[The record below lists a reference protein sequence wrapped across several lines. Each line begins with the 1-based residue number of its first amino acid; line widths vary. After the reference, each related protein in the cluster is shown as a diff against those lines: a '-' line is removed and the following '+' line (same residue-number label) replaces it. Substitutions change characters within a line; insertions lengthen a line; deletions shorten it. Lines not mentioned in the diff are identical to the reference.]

1 MSDSSEGGSKRVR
14 SPGYPGLNLKVAIE
28 KAHDFYKAEG
38 RNTAAQAISVEH
50 WGYSKKSGSGL
61 KAVAALKSFGLIE
74 VEGSG
79 AGRRI
84 KLSELALRIILD
96 DREAS
101 PDRAKAIATAAL
113 KPKIHK
119 KLWDLWGAD
128 MPSHGSIRHHLI
140 FEEKFNEKF
149 VNDFIK
155 EYKSTIEYS
164 KLADQADDEAEDE
177 EKDDENTFES
187 ENHEELDVTD
197 SGKKKT
203 KHIPR
208 QPPLRSHGYELA
220 KFPVGNNCTIALI
233 ADGPYSKKSIEA
245 LVAQLKLNLELGI
258 FDEIGSDAVDSTN
271 GNDIDAI

>member
-1 MSDSSEGGSKRVR
+1 MADSSKGGSKRVR
-14 SPGYPGLNLKVAIE
+14 SPGYPALNLKAAIE
-28 KAHDFYKAEG
+28 KAHEFYKAEG
-38 RNTAAQAISVEH
+38 RNSAALPISVEH
-50 WGYSKKSGSGL
+50 WGYSKKSSSGL

-79 AGRRI
+79 ADRRI

-96 DREAS
+96 DREDS
-101 PDRAKAIATAAL
+101 PDRAKAIVTAAL

-119 KLWDLWGAD
+119 KLWDLWGTE

-155 EYKSTIEYS
+155 EYKSTVEYS
-164 KLADQADDEAEDE
+164 KLAEQSGIEAGEDEDE
-177 EKDDENTFES
+177 EEIAEENEDLNDITES
-187 ENHEELDVTD
+187 ERKQPTR
-197 SGKKKT
+197 KA
-203 KHIPR
+203 R
-208 QPPLRSHGYELA
+208 QTPSRSYGYELA
-220 KFPVGNNCTIALI
+220 KFPVGGNCTISLI

-258 FDEIGSDAVDSTN
+258 FDAIGYESVNGGDSEEDN
-271 GNDIDAI
+271 SI

>member
-1 MSDSSEGGSKRVR
+1 MADSNDGGSKRVR
-14 SPGYPGLNLKVAIE
+14 SPGYPALNLKVAIE

-38 RNTAAQAISVEH
+38 RNSAALPISVEH

-74 VEGSG
+74 IEGSG

-96 DREAS
+96 DREDS
-101 PDRAKAIATAAL
+101 EDRAKAIATAAL

-119 KLWDLWGAD
+119 KLWDLWGTE

-140 FEEKFNEKF
+140 FEERFNEKF

-164 KLADQADDEAEDE
+164 KLAERADYEAEEEQDE
-177 EKDDENTFES
+177 ETFE
-187 ENHEELDVTD
+187 EEHEEVIDLKE
-197 SGKKKT
+197 SGKKQT
-203 KHIPR
+203 KQAIR
-208 QPPLRSHGYELA
+208 QARLPSHGYELA
-220 KFPVGNNCTIALI
+220 KFPVGNNCTISLV

-258 FDEIGSDAVDSTN
+258 FDEIDSGTDEETN
-271 GNDIDAI
+271 DNDNDSI

>member
-1 MSDSSEGGSKRVR
+1 MGISANFRTRSFQRYGS
-14 SPGYPGLNLKVAIE
+14 GCGI
-28 KAHDFYKAEG
+28 G
-38 RNTAAQAISVEH
+38 RNSAALPISVGH

-79 AGRRI
+79 AGRRV

-96 DREAS
+96 DREDS

-119 KLWDLWGAD
+119 KLWDLWGTE
-128 MPSHGSIRHHLI
+128 MPSHSSIRHHLI

-155 EYKSTIEYS
+155 EYKSTVEYS
-164 KLADQADDEAEDE
+164 KLAEQSDIETAEDQDE
-177 EKDDENTFES
+177 EEFDEENGDLIDVNES
-187 ENHEELDVTD
+187 E
-197 SGKKKT
+197 KKQTTRKT
-203 KHIPR
+203 R
-208 QPPLRSHGYELA
+208 QAQSRMYGYELA
-220 KFPVGNNCTIALI
+220 KFPVGNNCTISLI

-258 FDEIGSDAVDSTN
+258 FDQIGLESVDSAN
-271 GNDIDAI
+271 SEENDSI

>member
-1 MSDSSEGGSKRVR
+1 MADSNDGDSKRVR
-14 SPGYPGLNLKVAIE
+14 SPGYPALNLKLAIE

-38 RNTAAQAISVEH
+38 RNSAALPITVEH

-74 VEGSG
+74 IDGSG
-79 AGRRI
+79 DGRRI

-96 DREAS
+96 DREDS

-119 KLWDLWGAD
+119 KLWDLWGAE
-128 MPSHGSIRHHLI
+128 MPSHGNIRHHLI
-140 FEEKFNEKF
+140 FEEKFNENF

-155 EYKSTIEYS
+155 EYKATIEYS
-164 KLADQADDEAEDE
+164 KLAENADFVSEEEHDE
-177 EKDDENTFES
+177 ENYDEGHEDIVDDKES
-187 ENHEELDVTD
+187 N
-197 SGKKKT
+197 KKKT
-203 KHIPR
+203 GQIKR
-208 QPPLRSHGYELA
+208 QVQPPSHGYELA
-220 KFPVGNNCTIALI
+220 KFPVGNNCTISLI

-258 FDEIGSDAVDSTN
+258 FDEIKSDNENSDKE
-271 GNDIDAI
+271 D

>member
-1 MSDSSEGGSKRVR
+1 MSDKSDADSKRVR
-14 SPGYPGLNLKVAIE
+14 SPGYPALNLKVAIE
-28 KAHDFYKAEG
+28 KAHDFYKAES
-38 RNTAAQAISVEH
+38 RNSAVLPVAVEH

-79 AGRRI
+79 TSRRI

-96 DREAS
+96 DRETS
-101 PDRAKAIATAAL
+101 PDRPKAIATAAL

-119 KLWDLWGAD
+119 KLWDLWGLD
-128 MPSHGSIRHHLI
+128 IPSHGNIRHHLI

-164 KLADQADDEAEDE
+164 KLAEQSGTESAGEDQGEGQEEFGAE
-177 EKDDENTFES
+177 T
-187 ENHEELDVTD
+187 HEEFYVPE
-197 SGKKKT
+197 SGKTQT
-203 KHIPR
+203 KRIQR
-208 QPPLRSHGYELA
+208 RNQLRPHGYELA
-220 KFPVGNNCTIALI
+220 KFPVGNNCTISLI

-258 FDEIGSDAVDSTN
+258 FDDIGSDSDDGVEDDEN
-271 GNDIDAI
+271 I

>member
-1 MSDSSEGGSKRVR
+1 MADSGERGSKRVR
-14 SPGYPGLNLKVAIE
+14 SPGYPALNLKVAIE

-38 RNTAAQAISVEH
+38 RNSAALPISVEH

-74 VEGSG
+74 VDGSG
-79 AGRRI
+79 ADRRI

-96 DREAS
+96 DREDS
-101 PDRAKAIATAAL
+101 PDRAKAIATVAL

-119 KLWDLWGAD
+119 KLWDLWGTE

-155 EYKSTIEYS
+155 EYKSTVEYS
-164 KLADQADDEAEDE
+164 KLAEQCGIEAEEDEDE
-177 EKDDENTFES
+177 EQFEEENEDLNVITES
-187 ENHEELDVTD
+187 ER
-197 SGKKKT
+197 KQA
-203 KHIPR
+203 R
-208 QPPLRSHGYELA
+208 QNTRPTPSRSYGHELA
-220 KFPVGNNCTIALI
+220 KFPVGGNCTISLI

-245 LVAQLKLNLELGI
+245 LVAQLNLNLELGI
-258 FDEIGSDAVDSTN
+258 FDEIGSESVIGDDSE
-271 GNDIDAI
+271 